1 MAGSKA
7 AFGVAQKNGWLD
19 MGAWGLGMR
28 LKECSAM
35 RSGNKVTKKEEI
47 SNNGTCGLPE
57 GINLM
62 DCANTKSHH
71 HTKLMSMTC
80 IVCT

>member
-1 MAGSKA
+1 
-7 AFGVAQKNGWLD
+7 
-19 MGAWGLGMR
+19 
-28 LKECSAM
+28 M
-35 RSGNKVTKKEEI
+35 RSACNIPSLVPRLFFPSACKKWSGNETTVEEVQWKQSDEEI

-62 DCANTKSHH
+62 DGANTKSHH